1 MREPESYIRYIPR
14 TRDLY
19 ATHTPYRWAENVDT
33 PWTSLTKPLNES
45 RVALASSS
53 GIYLKGQTPFHTKD
67 DTSIREIPKTSS
79 SGDFGLNHFGY
90 RMDGAERDPYC
101 VFPLEQ
107 MRKLE
112 AEGFIG
118 ELADTAYTFMGGIYS
133 ARRVREELAPQLVE
147 RALADEIDLFY
158 LVPA

>member
-1 MREPESYIRYIPR
+1 MNPPESYVRYIPR

-19 ATHTPYRWAENVDT
+19 SSHSPYRWVENTDA
-33 PWTSLTKPLNES
+33 PWTPLTKPLSKS

-53 GIYLKGQTPFHTKD
+53 GIYLKEQKPFHTKD
-67 DTSIREIPKTSS
+67 DTSIREIPKSS
-79 SGDFGLNHFGY
+79 STIDFGVNHFGY
-90 RMDGAERDPYC
+90 RMDGAERDPNC

-112 AEGFIG
+112 SEGFIG

-133 ARRVREELAPQLVE
+133 TRRVREELAPQLVE
-147 RALADEIDLFY
+147 RALANDIDLFY

>member
-19 ATHTPYRWAENVDT
+19 SSHTPYRWVENDDA
-33 PWTSLTKPLNES
+33 PWTPLSKPLNQS

-53 GIYLKGQTPFHTKD
+53 GVYLNTQRPFHTKD
-67 DTSIREIPKTSS
+67 DTSIREIPKTASTS
-79 SGDFGLNHFGY
+79 DFGVNHFGY
-90 RMDGAERDPYC
+90 RMDGAERDPNC
-101 VFPLEQ
+101 VFPLKQ
-107 MRKLE
+107 LRKLE
-112 AEGFIG
+112 DEGFIG
-118 ELADTAYTFMGGIYS
+118 ELAETAYTFMGGIYS

-147 RALADEIDLFY
+147 KALANDIDLFY

>member
-1 MREPESYIRYIPR
+1 MNPPERYIKYIPR
-14 TRDLY
+14 TRNLY
-19 ATHTPYRWAENVDT
+19 SSHSPYRWVANEDS
-33 PWTSLTKPLNES
+33 PWTPLTKPLNQS

-53 GIYLKGQTPFHTKD
+53 GIYLTSQTSFHTKD
-67 DTSIREIPKTSS
+67 DTSIREIPKTAST
-79 SGDFGLNHFGY
+79 GDFGLNHFGY

-107 MRKLE
+107 LRKLE
-112 AEGFIG
+112 NEGFIG
-118 ELADTAYTFMGGIYS
+118 ELAETAYTFMGGIYS

-147 RALADEIDLFY
+147 RALANDIDLFY

>member
-1 MREPESYIRYIPR
+1 MREPDSYIRYISR

-19 ATHTPYRWAENVDT
+19 SSHTPYRWVENDDV
-33 PWTSLTKPLNES
+33 PWTPLSKPLNQS

-53 GIYLKGQTPFHTKD
+53 GIYLNTQRPFHTKD
-67 DTSIREIPKTSS
+67 DTSIREIPKTASTS
-79 SGDFGLNHFGY
+79 DFGLNHFGY
-90 RMDGAERDPYC
+90 RMDGAERDPNC

-107 MRKLE
+107 LRKLE
-112 AEGFIG
+112 GEGFIG
-118 ELADTAYTFMGGIYS
+118 ELAETAYTFMGGIYS

-147 RALADEIDLFY
+147 KALANDIDLFY

>member
-1 MREPESYIRYIPR
+1 MNPPEKYIRYIPR

-19 ATHTPYRWAENVDT
+19 SSHTPYRWVTNADA
-33 PWTSLTKPLNES
+33 PWTPLTKPLSES

-53 GIYLKGQTPFHTKD
+53 GVYLTTQKPFHTKD
-67 DTSIREIPKTSS
+67 DTSIREIHKTASTS
-79 SGDFGLNHFGY
+79 DFAVNHFGY

-112 AEGFIG
+112 SEGFIG
-118 ELADTAYTFMGGIYS
+118 ELAGTAYTFMGGIYS

-147 RALADEIDLFY
+147 RALANDIDLFY
-158 LVPA
+158 LAPA